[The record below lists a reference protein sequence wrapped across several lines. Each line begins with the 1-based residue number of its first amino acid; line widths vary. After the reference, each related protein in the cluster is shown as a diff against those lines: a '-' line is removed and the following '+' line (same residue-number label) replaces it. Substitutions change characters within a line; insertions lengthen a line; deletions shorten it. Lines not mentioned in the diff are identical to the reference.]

1 MARKVWLTITGIQKG
16 FEQEEPVTLVTE
28 GSYIYK
34 NDVHY
39 IFYSERTEEGAV
51 IKNRLTISPGSVEL
65 RKTGAG
71 NFNSVLVFDTQHNK
85 NCIYQSPELLSRPY
99 YVNVDLSKYIALL
112 IDSLNHDHSI
122 SELLDPN
129 EKIHKLLLKY
139 NNHEI

>member
-1 MARKVWLTITGIQKG
+1 M
-16 FEQEEPVTLVTE
+16 TLVTE

-85 NCIYQSPELLSRPY
+85 NCIYQSPAGPMELVS
-99 YVNVDLSKYIALL
+99 DTK
-112 IDSLNHDHSI
+112 
-122 SELLDPN
+122 
-129 EKIHKLLLKY
+129 KIRVLHGDAHFKLQLKY
-139 NNHEI
+139 SLIMNGMLVSDYDLTVLAKFME

>member
-85 NCIYQSPELLSRPY
+85 NCMELVS
-99 YVNVDLSKYIALL
+99 DTK
-112 IDSLNHDHSI
+112 
-122 SELLDPN
+122 
-129 EKIHKLLLKY
+129 KIRVLHGDAHFKLQLKY
-139 NNHEI
+139 SLIMNGMLVSDYDLTVLAKFME

>member
-16 FEQEEPVTLVTE
+16 FDQEEPVTLVTE

-85 NCIYQSPELLSRPY
+85 NCIYEG
-99 YVNVDLSKYIALL
+99 
-112 IDSLNHDHSI
+112 
-122 SELLDPN
+122 
-129 EKIHKLLLKY
+129 
-139 NNHEI
+139 NNGDNIGRNL

>member
-85 NCIYQSPELLSRPY
+85 NCIYQSPAGPMELVSDTKKIRVLHGDAHFNLILQD
-99 YVNVDLSKYIALL
+99 VNY
-112 IDSLNHDHSI
+112 
-122 SELLDPN
+122 
-129 EKIHKLLLKY
+129 
-139 NNHEI
+139 

>member
-16 FEQEEPVTLVTE
+16 FDQEEPVTLVTE

-34 NDVHY
+34 KDVHY

-85 NCIYQSPELLSRPY
+85 NCIYQSPAGPMELVYACRVMPSSFRIFAAIAPAATLPMVSRPEERPPP
-99 YVNVDLSKYIALL
+99 L
-112 IDSLNHDHSI
+112 
-122 SELLDPN
+122 
-129 EKIHKLLLKY
+129 
-139 NNHEI
+139 

>member
-16 FEQEEPVTLVTE
+16 FDQEEPVTLVTE

-51 IKNRLTISPGSVEL
+51 IKNRLTISSGSVEL

-85 NCIYQSPELLSRPY
+85 NCIYQSRSEERRVGKECRSRWSPY
-99 YVNVDLSKYIALL
+99 
-112 IDSLNHDHSI
+112 H
-122 SELLDPN
+122 
-129 EKIHKLLLKY
+129 
-139 NNHEI
+139 